1 MATSAQTFK
10 TTAEQYASA
19 SGQAF
24 KDAVDKSL
32 TALNEI
38 NAQSKS
44 TFEAFVASATAA
56 GKGAEALGAQA
67 VEYSKKSL
75 DDHVAAARSLS
86 GATSI
91 QEAFELQSAW
101 AKTTLE
107 SYLAEV
113 KRASETLTA
122 SMKETLTPLNAR
134 VTAAIETFQA
144 AR

>member
-67 VEYSKKSL
+67 VEYSKKSM
-75 DDHVAAARSLS
+75 DDHIAAARSLT
-86 GATSI
+86 GAKSI
-91 QEAFELQSAW
+91 QEAVELQSAW
-101 AKTTLE
+101 AKSALE
-107 SYLAEV
+107 GYLAEV
-113 KRASETLTA
+113 NRASETLTA

-134 VTAAIETFQA
+134 FTAAIETFQA
-144 AR
+144 TR